1 MFSNYKKIEDLEDA
15 YDKEKKKI
23 DIEFQ
28 NLNEQRFQLKRENDQ
43 SYEAFLYLKSKM
55 NYSDDSNT
63 RMMNIIEEC
72 DQEINAHIRHRERKI
87 ENYKDEV
94 RKEYLKQS
102 EKIME
107 AD

>member
-1 MFSNYKKIEDLEDA
+1 MFSKYKKIEDLEDA
-15 YDKEKKKI
+15 YDTEKKKI

-28 NLNEQRFQLKRENDQ
+28 NLNEQRYQLRRENDQ

-63 RMMNIIEEC
+63 RMMNIIDQC
-72 DQEINAHIRHRERKI
+72 DREINDYIHHKERKL
-87 ENYKDEV
+87 ENYKYEV
-94 RKEYLKQS
+94 RKEYLKQT

-107 AD
+107 AE

>member
-1 MFSNYKKIEDLEDA
+1 
-15 YDKEKKKI
+15 
-23 DIEFQ
+23 
-28 NLNEQRFQLKRENDQ
+28 
-43 SYEAFLYLKSKM
+43 M

-94 RKEYLKQS
+94 RKEYLKA
-102 EKIME
+102 I
-107 AD
+107 